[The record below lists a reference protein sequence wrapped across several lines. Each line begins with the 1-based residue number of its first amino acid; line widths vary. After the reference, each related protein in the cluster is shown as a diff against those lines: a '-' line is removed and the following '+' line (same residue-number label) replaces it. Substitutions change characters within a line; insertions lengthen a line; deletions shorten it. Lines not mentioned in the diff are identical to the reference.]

1 MNTKSFFIIVS
12 LFLLGCNSNHDN
24 EKTKLVVGVVV
35 DQMRM
40 DYLYRFQSHFGEN
53 GFKRFYNEGFVAK
66 NHHFDYRQTKTG
78 PGHASI
84 ATGTPPAINGIIGND
99 WFDRQSRKSRYC
111 VDDST
116 YESLGTARG
125 KGKAP
130 TALLVSTFADE
141 NRLAKQLVFR

>member
-1 MNTKSFFIIVS
+1 MNTKSLYFMLGFLFI
-12 LFLLGCNSNHDN
+12 GCTSKQDSAN
-24 EKTKLVVGVVV
+24 TKLVVGIVV

-40 DYLYRFQSHFGEN
+40 DYLYRFQSHFGEQ

-99 WFDRQSRKSRYC
+99 WFDKQRRTESYC
-111 VDDST
+111 VD
-116 YESLGTARG
+116 AQN
-125 KGKAP
+125 
-130 TALLVSTFADE
+130 F
-141 NRLAKQLVFR
+141 